1 MLLKILC
8 LSTTFNSEKSANTQE
23 SEQQDSVDQE
33 IENLRLFLLKKIYLL
48 KKLKSCLVGTETR
61 KINTSCQV
69 CKKISFDTTIFCLF
83 WKVIFKRW

>member
-33 IENLRLFLLKKIYLL
+33 IENLRLFLLKKIYQSLVLL
-48 KKLKSCLVGTETR
+48 ELKQE
-61 KINTSCQV
+61 K
-69 CKKISFDTTIFCLF
+69 
-83 WKVIFKRW
+83 